1 MALIN
6 NLYVHVKEEQVGRG
20 VRVTEHAV
28 EKGFPITDNV
38 QPEAMTRSL
47 TGMIVKSGNTP
58 ANTIVSSLESYH
70 QKGKYVKYVG
80 RNSMSNALI
89 ISFDTGYTN
98 QIAGGCT
105 FSMTIKQVRIAKA
118 AYVAQGNKVTG
129 KQTQITKKKTT
140 TTTTKRYHTVKK
152 GDTLWAIA
160 KKYYGNG
167 AQFMKIFNANKGT
180 IKNANLIYVGQK
192 IVIP

>member
-6 NLYVHVKEEQVGRG
+6 NQYIHVTEEQVGRG
-20 VRVTEHAV
+20 VQVTEHAV

-38 QPEAMTRSL
+38 KPEAMTLSL
-47 TGMIVKSGNTP
+47 TGVIVKVGNTP
-58 ANTIVSSLESYH
+58 AKTIVSSLESYH

-89 ISFDTGYTN
+89 TRFDTGYTN

-105 FSMTIKQVRIAKA
+105 FSMEIKQVRIAKA
-118 AYVAQGNKVTG
+118 AYVAKGNKVTG
-129 KQTQITKKKTT
+129 KQTQVTKKKTT
-140 TTTTKRYHTVKK
+140 TAKKYHTVKK

-160 KKYYGNG
+160 KKYYGDG
-167 AQFMKIFNANKGT
+167 KQYTKIYNANKSK
-180 IKNANLIYVGQK
+180 IKNPDLIYVGQK
-192 IVIP
+192 FLIP

>member
-6 NLYVHVKEEQVGRG
+6 NQYIHVTDEQVVRG
-20 VRVTEHAV
+20 VQVTEHAV

-38 QPEAMTRSL
+38 KPEAKTLSL
-47 TGMIVKSGNTP
+47 TGVIVKVGNTP
-58 ANTIVSSLESYH
+58 AKTIVSSLESYH

-89 ISFDTGYTN
+89 TSFDTGYTN

-118 AYVAQGNKVTG
+118 AYVAKGNKVTG
-129 KQTQITKKKTT
+129 KQTQVTKKTT
-140 TTTTKRYHTVKK
+140 TTTKKKYHTVKK
-152 GDTLWAIA
+152 GDTLWGIA

-167 AQFMKIFNANKGT
+167 AQYKKIYNANKSK
-180 IKNANLIYVGQK
+180 IKNPDLIYVGQK
-192 IVIP
+192 FLIP

>member
-6 NLYVHVKEEQVGRG
+6 NLYVHVTDEQIGRG
-20 VRVTEHAV
+20 VQVTEHAV

-38 QPEAMTRSL
+38 KPESKTLSI
-47 TGMIVKSGNTP
+47 TGAIVKAGDTP
-58 ANTIVSSLESYH
+58 ASTIVSSLESYH

-89 ISFDTGYTN
+89 TSFDTGYTN

-105 FSMTIKQVRIAKA
+105 FSMEIRQVRIAKA
-118 AYVAQGNKVTG
+118 AYVAKGNKVTG
-129 KQTQITKKKTT
+129 KQTQVTKKKTT
-140 TTTTKRYHTVKK
+140 PKYHTVKK
-152 GDTLWAIA
+152 GDTLWGIA

-167 AQFMKIFNANKGT
+167 ASYKKIFEANKGL
-180 IKNANLIYVGQK
+180 IKNPDLIYPNQK
-192 IVIP
+192 FVIP

>member
-6 NLYVHVKEEQVGRG
+6 NQYIHVTEEQVGRG
-20 VRVTEHAV
+20 VQVTEHAV

-38 QPEAMTRSL
+38 KPEAMTLSL
-47 TGMIVKSGNTP
+47 TGVIVKVGNTP
-58 ANTIVSSLESYH
+58 AKTIVSSLESYH

-89 ISFDTGYTN
+89 TRFDTGYTN

-105 FSMTIKQVRIAKA
+105 FSMEIKQVRIAKA
-118 AYVAQGNKVTG
+118 AYVAKGNKVTG
-129 KQTQITKKKTT
+129 KQTQVTKKKTT
-140 TTTTKRYHTVKK
+140 TAKKYHTVKK
-152 GDTLWAIA
+152 GDTLWGIA

-167 AQFMKIFNANKGT
+167 AQYKKIYNANKSK
-180 IKNANLIYVGQK
+180 IKNPDLIYVGQK
-192 IVIP
+192 FLIP

>member
-6 NLYVHVKEEQVGRG
+6 NYYVHVTDEQVGRG
-20 VRVTEHAV
+20 VQVTEHAV

-38 QPEAMTRSL
+38 KPEAKVLSL
-47 TGMIVKSGNTP
+47 TGMIVKADNTP
-58 ANTIVSSLESYH
+58 AKTIIDSLESYH

-89 ISFDTGYTN
+89 TKFDTGYTN
-98 QIAGGCT
+98 QITGGCT
-105 FSMTIKQVRIAKA
+105 FSMEIKQVRIAKA

-129 KQTQITKKKTT
+129 KQTQVTKKKTST
-140 TTTTKRYHTVKK
+140 AKKYHTVKK

-167 AQFMKIFNANKGT
+167 NQYKKIFNENKSI
-180 IKNANLIYVGQK
+180 IKNPDLIYVGQK
-192 IVIP
+192 ILIP

>member
-6 NLYVHVKEEQVGRG
+6 NLYVHVTEEQVGRG
-20 VRVTEHAV
+20 VQVTEHAV

-38 QPEAMTRSL
+38 KPEAMTLSL
-47 TGMIVKSGNTP
+47 TGVIVKVGNTP
-58 ANTIVSSLESYH
+58 AKTIVSSLESYH

-89 ISFDTGYTN
+89 TSFDTGYTN

-105 FSMTIKQVRIAKA
+105 FSMEIKQVRIAKA
-118 AYVAQGNKVTG
+118 AYVAKGNKVTG
-129 KQTQITKKKTT
+129 KQTQVTKKKTT
-140 TTTTKRYHTVKK
+140 TKKYHTVKK
-152 GDTLWAIA
+152 GDTLWGIA

-167 AQFMKIFNANKGT
+167 AQYKKIYNANKSK
-180 IKNANLIYVGQK
+180 IKNPDLIYPGQK
-192 IVIP
+192 FLIP